1 MCAFFLSCFCLLLLI
16 VFALVNGFALVD
28 VGDDAC
34 DDDDDDDGETEE
46 LLRISKVSS
55 MKNSIDKR
63 HFSPQKKI
71 LQVVLILD
79 SVD

>member
-1 MCAFFLSCFCLLLLI
+1 M
-16 VFALVNGFALVD
+16 FALVNGFALVD

-34 DDDDDDDGETEE
+34 DDDDDDDDDDEDDYDDDDDDDDDGETEE

-63 HFSPQKKI
+63 HFSPQKK
-71 LQVVLILD
+71 
-79 SVD
+79 SCKSY

>member
-1 MCAFFLSCFCLLLLI
+1 M
-16 VFALVNGFALVD
+16 FALVNGFALVD

-34 DDDDDDDGETEE
+34 DDDDDDDDDDGDDDDDDDDGETEE
-46 LLRISKVSS
+46 LLRISKVST